1 MNAKYRL
8 IPGCALLL
16 AAATAPAKAQTII
29 TDRPDF
35 TESTATVPQGR
46 FQLEAGYT
54 YSTVGDLTAHEIGEG
69 LIRYG
74 LIPGLELRIGVPS
87 FVSLSVDDAPADAD
101 GESGFADAS
110 LGLKL
115 GLYES
120 GIAEGLPSLSILL
133 GSGIPTG
140 SEEVGGADGWEPEAI
155 VALSWAFTPTLSLG
169 ANMGYAQRV
178 VGDFRYDETF
188 GSVAAGFPLFGA
200 MSGFIEYFGIR
211 PEEDS
216 DESYV
221 DGGITYLLSP
231 TFQLDARVGMGVG
244 DSEDAMFF
252 GVGLAKLF

>member
-1 MNAKYRL
+1 MNGIHR
-8 IPGCALLL
+8 ALLGGGL
-16 AAATAPAKAQTII
+16 LLVATAAPAAAQSII

-35 TESTATVPQGR
+35 TESTATVPQGH
-46 FQLEAGYT
+46 FQIEAGYT
-54 YSTVGDLTAHEIGEG
+54 YATIGDVSIQEVGEG
-69 LIRYG
+69 LVRYG
-74 LIPGLELRIGVPS
+74 LIPGLELRVGVPS
-87 FVSLSVDDAPADAD
+87 FLSVSVDDAPDDAD
-101 GESGFADAS
+101 GESGFGDA
-110 LGLKL
+110 GIGMKL

-120 GIAEGLPSLSILL
+120 GVAEGLPSLSIIL

-140 SEEVGGADGWEPEAI
+140 SEEVGGADGWEPEAV
-155 VALSWAFTPTLSLG
+155 VALAWSFTPTLSLG

-211 PEEDS
+211 PEEGA

-244 DSEDAMFF
+244 DSDDAMFF